1 MQNQWGQSPAMT
13 GAVFISDHL
22 VIKLEQGGIGFK
34 LRAVLSQITERFALE
49 CLLLWITSIMTRG
62 VGNMG

>member
-1 MQNQWGQSPAMT
+1 MT
-13 GAVFISDHL
+13 NIRYGAVFISDHL

-49 CLLLWITSIMTRG
+49 CLLLWITSIMTLG

>member
-1 MQNQWGQSPAMT
+1 MT

-34 LRAVLSQITERFALE
+34 LRAVLSQITEKFALE
-49 CLLLWITSIMTRG
+49 CLLLWITSIMTLG